1 MASLV
6 EKMQKA
12 IIEGEL
18 DEATSMVQQALKEM
32 APTDIITKVVTP
44 AMNKVGEL
52 YSSGEY
58 YVPDMLLS
66 ARAAKG
72 MLNLVRPLLASGDLK
87 PVATI
92 VVGTVQGD
100 LHDIGKN
107 LVAMMMEGAG
117 FQVVDLGID
126 VSPEQFAK
134 AAKENNAEMIG
145 LSALLSTTMPQMA
158 TTIEA
163 LDQANIRSKT
173 KVLIGGA
180 PVTEAYAKSIGAD
193 GYAADAASAVT
204 VAKRILSA

>member
-6 EKMQKA
+6 ETMQKA
-12 IIEGEL
+12 IVEGEL
-18 DEATSMVQQALKEM
+18 DEATSMIQQALKDM
-32 APTDIITKVVTP
+32 TPADIIMKIVTP
-44 AMNKVGEL
+44 AMNEVGEL
-52 YSSGEY
+52 YSNGEY

-72 MLNLVRPLLASGDLK
+72 VLNQVRPMLASGDMK

-117 FQVVDLGID
+117 FQVVDMGID
-126 VSPEQFAK
+126 VSPEQFAA

-163 LDQANIRSKT
+163 LDQANIRSTT

-204 VAKRILSA
+204 VAKQLLSA

>member
-6 EKMQKA
+6 ETMQKA
-12 IIEGEL
+12 IIEGDL
-18 DEATSMVQQALKEM
+18 DEATGMVQQALKEM
-32 APTDIITKVVTP
+32 APTDIITETVTP

-72 MLNLVRPLLASGDLK
+72 VLNQVRPLLASGDLK

-107 LVAMMMEGAG
+107 LVSMMMEGAG

-126 VSPEQFAK
+126 VSPEQFAE
-134 AAKENNAEMIG
+134 AVKENNAEMIG

-163 LDQANIRSKT
+163 LDKAGIRST
-173 KVLIGGA
+173 IKVLIGGA

-204 VAKRILSA
+204 VAKQVLAL